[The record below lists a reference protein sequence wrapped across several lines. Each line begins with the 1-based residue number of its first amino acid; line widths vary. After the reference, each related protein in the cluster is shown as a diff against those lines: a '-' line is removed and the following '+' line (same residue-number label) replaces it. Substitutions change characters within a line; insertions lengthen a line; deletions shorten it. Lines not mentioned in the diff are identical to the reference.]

1 MGAGASRTSL
11 LVKVS
16 ATALCVSS
24 FGVERTSAF
33 SLLAEIGAEACVAVL
48 SAKLSSFLDGP
59 GVSELAADCCA
70 GCSALSPPEGLW
82 LIGAGSA
89 ESECELRRKFELVSF
104 RSGSRPESMGA
115 KVFFFAPRLRHCLRL
130 QRRRGERTGA
140 RIPACAEGPSRKRC
154 ASLQQDADLL
164 VLSGPFDSKA
174 GHLLR

>member
-16 ATALCVSS
+16 ANALCVSS

-59 GVSELAADCCA
+59 GLSELAADSCA

-89 ESECELRRKFELVSF
+89 ESECELRRKFELIFS
-104 RSGSRPESMGA
+104 RSGSRPESVGA
-115 KVFFFAPRLRHCLRL
+115 KVFFFCSASAALSAPSAAPRGTNWGENTSM
-130 QRRRGERTGA
+130 RRRT
-140 RIPACAEGPSRKRC
+140 I
-154 ASLQQDADLL
+154 
-164 VLSGPFDSKA
+164 SKA
-174 GHLLR
+174 LRISTARRRSSRPFRPI